1 MAVHSR
7 PRRSGGGCEAR
18 LSPLVTTAPCSRPVA
33 RPRPRYSHRS
43 WRGPSLRPQLRSP
56 RPHPARHLL
65 PSAEPGWGAPTRFG
79 AVRPPCRDRGRVVW
93 GPGVRPVMRWL
104 VGSTGG
110 TCGLRLQ
117 GTGTRSVA
125 SNFSLSS
132 WQLWKV
138 VKGQLWGGASPELEV

>member
-1 MAVHSR
+1 M
-7 PRRSGGGCEAR
+7 
-18 LSPLVTTAPCSRPVA
+18 
-33 RPRPRYSHRS
+33 
-43 WRGPSLRPQLRSP
+43 
-56 RPHPARHLL
+56 
-65 PSAEPGWGAPTRFG
+65 
-79 AVRPPCRDRGRVVW
+79 W